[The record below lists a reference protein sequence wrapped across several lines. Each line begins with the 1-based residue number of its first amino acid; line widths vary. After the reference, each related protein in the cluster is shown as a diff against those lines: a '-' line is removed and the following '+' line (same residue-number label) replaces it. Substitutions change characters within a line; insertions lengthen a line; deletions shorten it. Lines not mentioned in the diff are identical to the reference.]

1 MKIIYSAPN
10 RAHHYI
16 YAKGLF
22 QKGVLYKFISGFPR
36 LSKRSPISEPG
47 FPMVKA
53 DLLQSLYV
61 LSLRLP
67 VGYRFQRQLAYW
79 AKLEQDLVLSRYVP
93 GSNLILFYNGCGL
106 RSLQRARKLGV
117 VSVVE
122 VVNSHIAYQE
132 ELLQEEYK
140 RLGLTWQGSP
150 QREVK
155 RRIAEYDLADY
166 ILVPSEFVRQS
177 FLEKG
182 FPESKLL
189 KVPYGFSLP
198 EVRPVKRGSDSVI
211 EVLYV
216 GSISVRKGLR
226 YLIQA
231 LSLLQD
237 LPIRLKLVG
246 PQAEVSGIADLQ
258 LPDNVQFTGV
268 LKGKALEQAYRGAD
282 VFCLPTL
289 EDGFGLVLGEAQSY
303 GLPVITTTN
312 SGGMDLLTDGEEGFI
327 VPIQSAEAIAEKL
340 RILATDTTLREAMSR
355 KAFERASA
363 LDGWAESLS
372 RLTAVFKACLQ
383 LKSQDE

>member
-1 MKIIYSAPN
+1 MKILYSAPN

-22 QKGVLYKFISGFPR
+22 QKGVLYRFISGFSR

-67 VGYRFQRQLAYW
+67 LGYRFQRQLAYW
-79 AKLEQDLVLSRYVP
+79 AKLEQDLVLSRYVS
-93 GSNLILFYNGCGL
+93 GSDLILFYNGCGL
-106 RSLQRARKLGV
+106 KSVQKARKLGV

-122 VVNSHIAYQE
+122 VVNSHIVYQE
-132 ELLQEEYK
+132 ELLQEEYR
-140 RLGLTWQGSP
+140 RLGLAWRGSP
-150 QREVK
+150 ELEVK
-155 RRIAEYDLADY
+155 RRIAEYDLADF

-189 KVPYGFSLP
+189 KIPYGFSLP
-198 EVRPVKRGSDSVI
+198 EVSPQKRGSDSVL

-231 LSLLQD
+231 LELLQD

-268 LKGKALEQAYRGAD
+268 LKGEALEQAYRGAD

-289 EDGFGLVLGEAQSY
+289 EDGFGLVLGEALSY

-312 SGGMDLLTDGEEGFI
+312 SGGLDLLTDGEEGFI
-327 VPIQSAEAIAEKL
+327 IPIRSAEAIAEKL
-340 RILATDTTLREAMSR
+340 RILATDKALREAMG
-355 KAFERASA
+355 KNALMRAQA
-363 LDGWAESLS
+363 LDGWDKSVN
-372 RLTAVFKACLQ
+372 RLTRILTKC
-383 LKSQDE
+383 KKYRSIES

>member
-1 MKIIYSAPN
+1 MKILYSAPN

-22 QKGVLYKFISGFPR
+22 QKGVLYRFISGFSR

-67 VGYRFQRQLAYW
+67 LGYRFQRQLAYW
-79 AKLEQDLVLSRYVP
+79 AKLEQDVVLSRYVN
-93 GSNLILFYNGCGL
+93 GSDLILFYNGCGL
-106 RSLQRARKLGV
+106 KSVQKARKLGV

-122 VVNSHIAYQE
+122 VVNSHIVYQE
-132 ELLQEEYK
+132 ELLQEEYR
-140 RLGLTWQGSP
+140 RLGLAWRGSP
-150 QREVK
+150 ELEVK
-155 RRIAEYDLADY
+155 RRIAEYDLADF

-189 KVPYGFSLP
+189 KIPYGFSLP
-198 EVRPVKRGSDSVI
+198 EVSPQKRGSDSVL

-231 LSLLQD
+231 LELLQD

-268 LKGKALEQAYRGAD
+268 LKGEALEQAYRGAD

-289 EDGFGLVLGEAQSY
+289 EDGFGLVLGEALSY

-312 SGGMDLLTDGEEGFI
+312 SGGLDLLTDGEEGFI
-327 VPIQSAEAIAEKL
+327 IPIRSAEAIAEKL
-340 RILATDTTLREAMSR
+340 RILATDKALREAMG
-355 KAFERASA
+355 KNALMRAQA
-363 LDGWAESLS
+363 LDGWDKSVN
-372 RLTAVFKACLQ
+372 RLTRILTKC
-383 LKSQDE
+383 KKYRSIES